1 MMHRRISLGIVA
13 LFSALLI
20 IFVASIAVTK
30 AEGDLIFVLR
40 EKLVSLGVPVEKIS
54 ITKRFPLQIEILLR
68 ANDDKTEL
76 TEEFIHYKQQT
87 FHEAMLAHRF
97 GLKVNATTVVVRNKR
112 GDIIDWERIYVN
124 DKSPSQQSSFE
135 GPVLDQKKTEE
146 LFRQELQ
153 LGNMRLKTLR
163 IQAGAGTDRSVRT
176 AIIEL
181 VAPNLESANQS
192 ISNFIGSLQYTVR
205 KANQKGARISVCKVL
220 ITDENGEM
228 LLDYLYDVEIGRQSW
243 KMSKGV
249 SDDWFPHPYK
259 KRNIT
264 PVATPTPW
272 TPPPPPPFDSPL
284 STPTP

>member
-1 MMHRRISLGIVA
+1 MTHRRISLGILA

-40 EKLVSLGVPVEKIS
+40 EKLLSLGVPVEEIS

-68 ANDDKTEL
+68 ANDGDTEL
-76 TEEFIHYKQQT
+76 TEEFIHFKQQT
-87 FHEAMLAHRF
+87 FHEVMLAHRF
-97 GLKVNATTVVVRNKR
+97 GLKVNALTVVVRNER
-112 GDIIDWERIYVN
+112 GDVIDRERIYVN
-124 DKSPSQQSSFE
+124 DKGPSQQSSFE

-153 LGNMRLKTLR
+153 LGKMKLKTLR
-163 IQAGAGTDRSVRT
+163 IQAGAGTDKSVRT

-181 VAPNLESANQS
+181 VAPDIESANQS
-192 ISNFIGSLQYTVR
+192 ISNFIGSLRHTIR

-220 ITDENGEM
+220 ITDENGEI
-228 LLDYLYDVEIGRQSW
+228 LLDYLYDIEIGRQSW

-249 SDDWFPHPYK
+249 SEDWFPHPYK
-259 KRNIT
+259 KRRIT
-264 PVATPTPW
+264 PAVTSTPW
-272 TPPPPPPFDSPL
+272 TPPPPPFDSPL